1 MEGVGQDIDFG
12 SFKLAAESIEATEI
26 SITGKAELNQVMLL
40 SSTKELN
47 GASTVDIDVSV
58 VASYIELVDVDPSSD
73 DNKFTLSNGVKGQI
87 VVIKNTDSHTATV
100 QNTGTNVAIEP
111 QHAQLLVYDGT
122 DWESLSTPTTRRRRL
137 DSISATSAPESSS
150 LGEPLFSDKRL
161 KKNIRIIEN
170 ASEKL
175 QKIRGVT
182 YYFDENVYTKDIK
195 NLPNTE
201 QIGVIAQEV
210 EKVLPQLVTETEN
223 GIKKVDYSSLTAFLI
238 QVNKEQEDKILS
250 QETKIQKIERN
261 QIFLTNLIFM
271 FCALIVLVILIF
283 GVLFIINNRGTMQE
297 ERKM

>member
-1 MEGVGQDIDFG
+1 
-12 SFKLAAESIEATEI
+12 
-26 SITGKAELNQVMLL
+26 
-40 SSTKELN
+40 
-47 GASTVDIDVSV
+47 
-58 VASYIELVDVDPSSD
+58 
-73 DNKFTLSNGVKGQI
+73 GQI

-261 QIFLTNLIFM
+261 QIFLT
-271 FCALIVLVILIF
+271 
-283 GVLFIINNRGTMQE
+283 
-297 ERKM
+297 